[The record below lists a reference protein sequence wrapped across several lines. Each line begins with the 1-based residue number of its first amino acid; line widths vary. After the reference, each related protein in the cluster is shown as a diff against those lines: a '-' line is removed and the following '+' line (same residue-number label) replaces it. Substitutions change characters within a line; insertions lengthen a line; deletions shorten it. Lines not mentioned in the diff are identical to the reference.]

1 MEPDLIPYS
10 AVEAIAAHSVIV
22 LAPHPDDEVFGCG
35 GAIAAHA
42 HRGVPVHVVILTD
55 GAGAGDPALRA
66 QESSQAA
73 AMLGCAA
80 PEFWGVADRTLLCS
94 EPLQQRLLE
103 TLQRHGADLLYAP
116 SPWEVHPDH
125 RQACA
130 MAMQVVQR
138 LEGRVRLAFYE
149 VGVPLRPNLLLDMT
163 AHLPAKRAAMQCFAS
178 QVLRQDYA
186 RQIEAL
192 NTYRTYTL
200 PRQVLAAEAYRV
212 VSADQLVSGELA
224 GQLHMASATVD
235 RTAQAPSAS
244 GPLVSI
250 LIRSVGRHHLARAL
264 DSVATQ
270 TYPRI
275 EVTVVAASSEHP
287 PLPGFCGPF
296 PIHLHQT
303 QEALPRSKAANNAL
317 DVAPGDLLLFLDD
330 DDWLMPDHVSRLV
343 RALQTHPAA
352 LAAYAGVA
360 LVDDGGTPLGQ
371 VFDLP
376 FDRTQMHAGNLMPI
390 HAVLFDR
397 ALLSKGCRFDETL
410 DRYEDWD
417 FWLQVVRHTVMV
429 HVPGISAA
437 YVVHAS
443 SGVHEEAGPRS
454 AHTQRIYAKHSPQW
468 AEEDWAALMERNW
481 AYPELARQHNADQHA
496 QQALGALQ
504 IASAALTRQLAA
516 MTESRSWRITAPL
529 RKASARWSAAQRLAK
544 RTREIVSTEGFAG
557 VRYRIVQKLHA
568 PVRYDAWMRR
578 DRQATLASSAAMRAE
593 SHDWHARPLL
603 SIVMP
608 VYNPPLNL
616 LREAVESI
624 QAQVYEH
631 WELCIADDASPDPGV
646 WECLQQFCQADARV
660 RAVRRTRN
668 GHISQAS
675 NSALELVT
683 GEFIVLMDNDDL
695 LPPDALYWVA
705 DAIRRHPTAQI
716 LYSDEDKIDSSGT
729 HFGPYF
735 KSDWNHALFL
745 GHNMI
750 SHLGVYRTD
759 LVRRMGGFRQG
770 YEGSQDYDLALR
782 CIEHIAHSD
791 IIHIPKV
798 LYHWRAIEGSTA
810 LATGEKPYAVDAAQR
825 ALTDHLA
832 RTGLP
837 GHITV
842 SSLSNYVCERPFPQA
857 HALSLILVGAH
868 DGNAPWID
876 RLRSSLP
883 LVEVQCCS
891 DITTAFGHA
900 REAKGSLVAIV
911 RSGLVPDTDTC
922 LSSMAGWAADND
934 VGIVAGSVRT
944 HEGSLAAGGLVLH
957 PALGCTPLLPGL
969 PKGNPGYMG
978 RGTLT
983 QELSAVAWDCIVLR
997 RSVLEAS
1004 GCPDAALGGGDLA
1017 ATAYCLQ
1024 LRAAGLKVLWCPEA
1038 SWSAPAGYHREKTTR
1053 VQRARFDQHV
1063 RPVHRALL
1071 ERDPAYHP
1079 ALRGLPADFTLI
1091 AN

>member
-1 MEPDLIPYS
+1 VESDLIPYS
-10 AVEAIAAHSVIV
+10 AAETIVAHSVVV

-42 HRGVPVHVVILTD
+42 HLGVPVHVVILTN
-55 GAGAGDPALRA
+55 GAGAGDPELRA
-66 QESSQAA
+66 QESQSAA
-73 AMLGCAA
+73 AMLGCTT
-80 PEFWGVADRTLLCS
+80 PEFWGAADRALFCN
-94 EPLQQRLLE
+94 EALQQRLLD
-103 TLQRHGADLLYAP
+103 TLQRHNADLLYAP

-125 RQACA
+125 RQACV
-130 MAMQVVQR
+130 MAMQVVQH
-138 LEGRVRLAFYE
+138 LGGRVRLAFYE
-149 VGVPLRPNLLLDMT
+149 IGVPLRPNVLLDITPHMS
-163 AHLPAKRAAMQCFAS
+163 AKRAAMQCFTS
-178 QVLRQDYA
+178 QLNRQDYA

-200 PRQVLAAEAYRV
+200 PKHVLAAEAYWV
-212 VSADQLVSGELA
+212 VSAGQLTSGEVAGQLQLVSSEVDGE
-224 GQLHMASATVD
+224 VK
-235 RTAQAPSAS
+235 APSVGS
-244 GPLVSI
+244 PLVSI

-275 EVTVVAASSEHP
+275 EVFVVAASTEHP
-287 PLPGFCGPF
+287 PVPKFCGPF
-296 PIHLHQT
+296 EVHLHQT
-303 QEALPRSKAANNAL
+303 QEPLPRSKAANKAL
-317 DVAPGDLLLFLDD
+317 DAARGDLLLLLDD
-330 DDWLMPDHVSRLV
+330 DDWLMPDHVARLV
-343 RALQTHPAA
+343 SALQAHPSA
-352 LAAYAGVA
+352 LAAYAGVV
-360 LVDDGGTPLGQ
+360 LVDDGGRPLGQ

-376 FDRTQMHAGNLMPI
+376 FDRTQMQAGNLMPI
-390 HAVLFDR
+390 HAVLFNR
-397 ALLSKGCRFDETL
+397 ALLSKGCRFDEAL

-417 FWLQVVRHTVMV
+417 FWLQVVKHTTMV

-437 YVVHAS
+437 YVVHPS
-443 SGVHEEAGPRS
+443 SGVHEDAGPRS
-454 AHTQRIYAKHSPQW
+454 AHTQHIYAKHSPHW
-468 AEEDWAALMERNW
+468 SEAEWAALMERNW
-481 AYPELARQHNADQHA
+481 AYPELARQHDADQQA
-496 QQALGALQ
+496 QLALAALQ
-504 IASAALTRQLAA
+504 TAHAELNRQLTA

-529 RKASARWSAAQRLAK
+529 RRASARWSAAQRLAT
-544 RTREIVSTEGFAG
+544 RIREIVSIEGFSG
-557 VRYRIVQKLHA
+557 VHYRIGQRLRA
-568 PVRYDAWMRR
+568 PVRYNEWMRR
-578 DRQATLASSAAMRAE
+578 AKQATLASSAAMRAE
-593 SHDWHARPLL
+593 FHNWHARPLL

-646 WECLQQFCQADARV
+646 WECLQQFCRADGRV

-705 DAIRRHPTAQI
+705 DAVRRHPTAQI

-750 SHLGVYRTD
+750 SHLGVFRTD
-759 LVRRMGGFRQG
+759 LVRRMGGFREG

-782 CIEHIAHSD
+782 CLEHIAQSD

-832 RTGLP
+832 RTGMS

-857 HALSLILVGAH
+857 HALSLIIVGAH
-868 DGNAPWID
+868 DGNAPWVD
-876 RLRSSLP
+876 RLRSNLP

-891 DITTAFGHA
+891 DISTAFGHA
-900 REAKGSLVAIV
+900 REAKGGLVAIV
-911 RSGLVPDTDTC
+911 RSGLVPETDTC
-922 LSSMAGWAADND
+922 LSSMAGWAADDD
-934 VGIVAGSVRT
+934 VGMVAGTVRT
-944 HEGSLAAGGLVLH
+944 HDGTLAAGGLVLH
-957 PALGCTPLLPGL
+957 PQLGCTPLLPGL

-983 QELSAVAWDCIVLR
+983 QELSAVAWDCIMLR
-997 RSVLEAS
+997 RSVLVAI
-1004 GCPDAALGGGDLA
+1004 GGPDALLGGGNLA
-1017 ATAYCLQ
+1017 ATAFCLQ
-1024 LRAAGLKVLWCPEA
+1024 LRSAGLKVLWCPEA
-1038 SWSAPAGYHREKTTR
+1038 SWSAPAAYHREKTTR
-1053 VQRARFDQHV
+1053 AQRARFDQHV
-1063 RPVHRALL
+1063 RPMHHALL
-1071 ERDPAYHP
+1071 QRDPAYHP
-1079 ALRGLPADFTLI
+1079 ALRSLPADFTLK